1 MGAWKEGPFDN
12 DTAHDWLW
20 ELQECSD
27 ATFLIKTLEQ
37 AYESE
42 ILDSPECEQIV
53 AAATLV
59 NAASFEKLSNI
70 PKAAK
75 DWIRKRGFVPDRA
88 LVDVSITALAM
99 VLKNSELL
107 NLYRESRREKPW
119 RNATEKTLQSLQ
131 SIDINEV
138 PARKPKGE
146 SIPRALYKLVAREDL
161 YSNPE
166 IRKRIKLRLQKMQ
179 NPDLATKETEDL
191 APVALLA
198 KHGLYEEVLLLLEKG
213 ANINHVPDILT
224 YACGTDSL
232 ELVELI
238 VESGVEITQEYTLV
252 TSPDVLVMS
261 PGLMNAAAAG
271 TADIVD
277 AMVSAGADLFQ
288 VDNNGEGVLHYAA
301 RNNNH
306 RVIQHLLEL
315 GVDVNLR
322 NNTTHETPAH
332 FCLKHFE
339 SLKLLLDYGA
349 DPNIQ
354 DRWEGTLLDRALI
367 RETDDETV
375 ELLRKYGARKTK
387 DWIEDDR

>member
-1 MGAWKEGPFDN
+1 MGAWSDGPFDN
-12 DTAHDWLW
+12 DTACDWLW

-37 AYESE
+37 ANESE

-59 NAASFEKLSNI
+59 NAASFEKLINI
-70 PKAAK
+70 PREAK

-88 LVDVSITALAM
+88 LVDASIAALAM
-99 VLKNSELL
+99 VLKDSELL
-107 NLYRESRREKPW
+107 SLYRESNREKPW
-119 RNATEKTLQSLQ
+119 RKATERTLESLE

-138 PARKPKGE
+138 PARKPKSE
-146 SIPRALYKLVAREDL
+146 PIPRALYKLVAREDL

-166 IRKRIKLRLQKMQ
+166 IRKMIKLRLEKMQ
-179 NPDLATKETEDL
+179 NPDLATKETEGL

-198 KHGLYEEVLLLLEKG
+198 KYGLYEEVLLLVEKG
-213 ANINHVPDILT
+213 ANINDIPDILT
-224 YACGTDSL
+224 YACGTDSV

-238 VESGVEITQEYTLV
+238 LESGVEITQEYTLV
-252 TSPDVLVMS
+252 TSPDLLVMS

-271 TADIVD
+271 TADTVD

-288 VDNNGEGVLHYAA
+288 VDNNGEGLLHYAA
-301 RNNNH
+301 CNNNH
-306 RVIQHLLEL
+306 RVLQHLLDL

-322 NNTTHETPAH
+322 KNTTNETPAH
-332 FCLKHFE
+332 FCLRNFK
-339 SLKLLLDYGA
+339 SLKLLLEYGA

-367 RETDDETV
+367 RKSDDQTV
-375 ELLRKYGARKTK
+375 KLLRKYGAQKTK